1 MNSKKS
7 TESFLPS
14 GWGIL
19 DCTSTAKVNRIA
31 LSLVYELE
39 ETEIHFWTVAW
50 TVAWTE
56 ALAMAW
62 GSS

>member
-7 TESFLPS
+7 TESFSPS

-19 DCTSTAKVNRIA
+19 VCTSTAKVNRIA
-31 LSLVYELE
+31 LSLVYELA
-39 ETEIHFWTVAW
+39 ETEIHFWTVAC
-50 TVAWTE
+50 TV

-62 GSS
+62 GAS